1 MPSIFD
7 FGGRDGLQS
16 KMKVSQGSLP
26 PYIDAAQPPTKK
38 SPWHQIKELPF
49 VHTFTMLMPD
59 EMYQMVWTKLDAEVK
74 TIKYAKVIMKL
85 HEVLE
90 GEFFTQFIKKG
101 DIVMLS
107 EGCAGVDNIFSLRDG
122 VLRLDLDKE
131 SYERAGLQGRP
142 IRSGGRKH
150 IKARYLI
157 EVDLRQPS
165 MLHGKKGF
173 ERIVWAAKNVLNQ
186 SVVWLFTDVSKL
198 KTAPASVSPL
208 DKHRP
213 TCIELIPST
222 QILKDVVVHNA
233 LHSLTGNKTDIQAH
247 EDEEEYHEL
256 MEWIDMVVLG
266 SEEVFDGKVVGD
278 LGATATTTTL
288 RMLTVQGLLSPE
300 QMFQIL
306 TSMISL
312 SRTNQTSGWLVM
324 TATSHRTEASN
335 QAEGYT
341 ILLRP
346 SQWSDQDRQ
355 KVAETSLEL
364 HPSQTEEKWQNSG
377 LQQFLVFQMSDTC
390 DGP

>member
-1 MPSIFD
+1 
-7 FGGRDGLQS
+7 
-16 KMKVSQGSLP
+16 
-26 PYIDAAQPPTKK
+26 
-38 SPWHQIKELPF
+38 
-49 VHTFTMLMPD
+49 
-59 EMYQMVWTKLDAEVK
+59 
-74 TIKYAKVIMKL
+74 
-85 HEVLE
+85 
-90 GEFFTQFIKKG
+90 
-101 DIVMLS
+101 
-107 EGCAGVDNIFSLRDG
+107 
-122 VLRLDLDKE
+122 
-131 SYERAGLQGRP
+131 
-142 IRSGGRKH
+142 
-150 IKARYLI
+150 
-157 EVDLRQPS
+157 

-198 KTAPASVSPL
+198 KTGQLCCLSREQLRLNLLTFWLAPASVSPL

-306 TSMISL
+306 TSM
-312 SRTNQTSGWLVM
+312 M
-324 TATSHRTEASN
+324 
-335 QAEGYT
+335 
-341 ILLRP
+341 
-346 SQWSDQDRQ
+346 
-355 KVAETSLEL
+355 
-364 HPSQTEEKWQNSG
+364 
-377 LQQFLVFQMSDTC
+377 
-390 DGP
+390 